1 MFLSLMTHALTLA
14 IYQRISPA
22 STGKSKRFEKFDRRQ
37 NFVQSRDGCFER
49 EPEVSNAFDPDR
61 DSFVL
66 RTSNAKTNQ
75 ERERERERER
85 RERERE
91 RERERRERE
100 RERDR
105 QTDRL
110 EEIVELR

>member
-1 MFLSLMTHALTLA
+1 MFLSLMTYALTLA

-75 ERERERERER
+75 EREREREREKR
-85 RERERE
+85 EGERE
-91 RERERRERE
+91 
-100 RERDR
+100 R
-105 QTDRL
+105 QTDRQTGRDRRAQI
-110 EEIVELR
+110 EF